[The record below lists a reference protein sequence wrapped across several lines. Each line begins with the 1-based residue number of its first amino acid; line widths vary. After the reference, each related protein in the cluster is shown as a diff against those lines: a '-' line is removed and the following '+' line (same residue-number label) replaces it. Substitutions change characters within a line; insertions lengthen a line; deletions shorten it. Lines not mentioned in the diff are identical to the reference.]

1 MVVRIVT
8 NSTCDLPSEV
18 IARYRIS
25 MIPLWI
31 NVGSKG
37 YLDGVDITREEFY
50 TRLPEFNPQPTTAV
64 PGTDVFSQV
73 YRQLLAEGA
82 TQILSIHIS
91 EKLSAITRI
100 AHTAAESMSG
110 IPIEVLDSRQLSLGT
125 GFLVETAA
133 RMAEEGFTLEEILPA
148 MENQIT
154 RTHVFAALDTVEF
167 LQRSGRM
174 NFALASLVSLL
185 HIKPLLKM
193 YDGNP
198 TSERVRTSGKAMD
211 RLLALLNEVSPVEKA
226 ALVHTHAP
234 EKAEALRQRAAHLLP
249 LGEIPSVDIT
259 PVIGAHIRPG
269 AVGFACVSR
278 KR

>member
-8 NSTCDLPSEV
+8 DSTCDLPSEV
-18 IARYRIS
+18 VARYRIS
-25 MIPLWI
+25 VIPLWI

-50 TRLPEFNPQPTTAV
+50 TRLPEFIPQPTTAV

-73 YRQLLAEGA
+73 YKQLLAEGA

-174 NFALASLVSLL
+174 NF
-185 HIKPLLKM
+185 PW
-193 YDGNP
+193 
-198 TSERVRTSGKAMD
+198 
-211 RLLALLNEVSPVEKA
+211 PVW
-226 ALVHTHAP
+226 
-234 EKAEALRQRAAHLLP
+234 
-249 LGEIPSVDIT
+249 
-259 PVIGAHIRPG
+259 
-269 AVGFACVSR
+269 
-278 KR
+278 